1 MQRFYLHLNYLHDFI
16 ADPDGSEYPDL
27 QTARFEALQ
36 GTRDLA
42 ADCLRSGEEFKLWSV
57 RVCNAD
63 GDMLDE
69 IFVQEALGG
78 IIPVSTVPSASTV
91 STI

>member
-1 MQRFYLHLNYLHDFI
+1 MRRFYLHLNYFHDFI
-16 ADPDGSEYPDL
+16 ADPNGSEYPDL
-27 QTARFEALQ
+27 QSARFEALQ

-42 ADCLRSGEEFKLWSV
+42 ADCLRSGEEFKLCSV

-69 IFVQEALGG
+69 VFVQEALEG
-78 IIPVSTVPSASTV
+78 IIPASAVPSASTI

>member
-16 ADPDGSEYPDL
+16 ADPGGCEYPDL
-27 QTARFEALQ
+27 QTARSEALQ

-42 ADCLRSGEEFKLWSV
+42 ADCLRSGEEFKLLSV

-69 IFVQEALGG
+69 VFVQEALEG
-78 IIPVSTVPSASTV
+78 IIPVSAVPSAQMV
-91 STI
+91 ANI

>member
-1 MQRFYLHLNYLHDFI
+1 MQRFYLHLNYLHDFV

-42 ADCLRSGEEFKLWSV
+42 ADCLRRGEEFKLWSV

-69 IFVQEALGG
+69 VFVQEALEG
-78 IIPVSTVPSASTV
+78 IIPVIAVPSASTV
-91 STI
+91 STL